1 GCRNASV
8 LLERRCEVQ
17 SQVPKISGCF
27 LVKVLGLAGLAGM
40 PHERKGLKR
49 RLPCRD
55 TTSTSGC
62 SSPSPCSS
70 VASRPRDDAA
80 VGAGTEERPP
90 PRWHNRCTRR
100 QQQQQQQQQRCRG
113 QHAADKVCG
122 SCRRKNNTSA
132 APPSSLR
139 LAGIVGIHVLG
150 FIACPCQGFTPLS
163 LSAGGTPS
171 LATDGQ
177 QSRLNTPDFET
188 RSGVVDGDIRARG
201 LVPSLSVG
209 AAAGGS
215 LRAAKGRRRHRGGSR
230 RYGGGLEGDGDAS
243 GVCRATRLPSAEEGP
258 PIGLLYDRGLL
269 EASAAAKGADTTS
282 SNNKSRS
289 RDGVGIAN
297 GGGDDNG
304 GKAVAAA
311 NGSAMGTGGRGGK
324 EGGRSAAPAA
334 STPPVAP
341 AVEMVRVEST
351 ALQAESSIAQDATDT
366 QWGNVVDGTAGT
378 AEAAAAAGGLSRGE
392 VAAPAPPAKRKK
404 WSGKGWLVSRAKEEA
419 EGRAKSQNRAEAT
432 DAGLSS
438 MAMDDDEETSMMP
451 TVAAVETGREAGL
464 KDTDLVN
471 VEDGERRE
479 VDTGNNLAVAG
490 ADPSD
495 RSDDSDNT
503 SSRAVVVEPPASSTS
518 AATAAAAATSLPSV
532 DGKREGEDAAS
543 LANAAAAAAAAAA
556 VDGVLV
562 PNGGTASPLADEEE
576 DTSTELEDAGGGV
589 CATAKE
595 ELALYLLEAGA
606 TDDLVAMATAA
617 LFAAE
622 PRCSLTEGTWKR
634 WRQNLD
640 GLRSKGFSGADVCN
654 MLALCPQ
661 LLALDFEGQVVP
673 TMELL
678 RQLGMRPTDVRRVIR
693 KAPEVLAPRPDGSTA
708 AEAVDVLRTLGLRRR
723 HLKMEAM
730 RWPQLLVV
738 PPGSFFQL
746 AAFLASEEVGIKS
759 TNIGSLIRQAPWLV
773 LQPIDGQML
782 PVVRFLRIAGVV
794 DVERVLRAYPKVLS
808 ASIRGELAPRVRFL
822 WSDVGVSE
830 EDLPRVLQ
838 TFPLVFALPLS
849 RMKDVMAF
857 LSEDLSISR
866 NDIAKIIR
874 AFPSLLGLER
884 ERHMAGVVRYLKWLG
899 VQNVG
904 RFVSR
909 LPPVLGYD
917 VETNLA
923 PKMDYLV
930 EKMGLSVYDVLTFP
944 AYFSYPLD
952 TVIEPRTEF
961 LAIRGRPIT
970 LVGLNIALHQGDADF
985 ARKVARVQP
994 RVYQDFKKAYIN
1006 KRAAV
1011 KNGLVDAEQLL
1022 SGPQRT
1028 AIGSLGGL
1036 STSNNLSAVP
1046 SQLQN
1051 CFQFCHEHKA
1061 MGCLVQFLHGV
1072 KTVWD
1077 FHSLG

>member
-1 GCRNASV
+1 V
-8 LLERRCEVQ
+8 
-17 SQVPKISGCF
+17 
-27 LVKVLGLAGLAGM
+27 
-40 PHERKGLKR
+40 
-49 RLPCRD
+49 
-55 TTSTSGC
+55 
-62 SSPSPCSS
+62 
-70 VASRPRDDAA
+70 
-80 VGAGTEERPP
+80 GTE
-90 PRWHNRCTRR
+90 
-100 QQQQQQQQQRCRG
+100 
-113 QHAADKVCG
+113 
-122 SCRRKNNTSA
+122 
-132 APPSSLR
+132 
-139 LAGIVGIHVLG
+139 
-150 FIACPCQGFTPLS
+150 
-163 LSAGGTPS
+163 
-171 LATDGQ
+171 
-177 QSRLNTPDFET
+177 
-188 RSGVVDGDIRARG
+188 
-201 LVPSLSVG
+201 
-209 AAAGGS
+209 
-215 LRAAKGRRRHRGGSR
+215 
-230 RYGGGLEGDGDAS
+230 
-243 GVCRATRLPSAEEGP
+243 
-258 PIGLLYDRGLL
+258 
-269 EASAAAKGADTTS
+269 
-282 SNNKSRS
+282 
-289 RDGVGIAN
+289 
-297 GGGDDNG
+297 
-304 GKAVAAA
+304 
-311 NGSAMGTGGRGGK
+311 GRGDE
-324 EGGRSAAPAA
+324 EGGRSADPAA
-334 STPPVAP
+334 SAPAAP

-351 ALQAESSIAQDATDT
+351 VLQAESSRIAQEVTDA
-366 QWGNVVDGTAGT
+366 QWGKVVGGTGATSG
-378 AEAAAAAGGLSRGE
+378 AAASEAAAGELSRGE
-392 VAAPAPPAKRKK
+392 VAAPAPPARRKK

-419 EGRAKSQNRAEAT
+419 KGRARSQNRASEAE
-432 DAGLSS
+432 AGSS
-438 MAMDDDEETSMMP
+438 STAVDDDDASMTS
-451 TVAAVETGREAGL
+451 TVAAVNTGREAGPAG
-464 KDTDLVN
+464 TDLVN
-471 VEDGERRE
+471 VE
-479 VDTGNNLAVAG
+479 
-490 ADPSD
+490 
-495 RSDDSDNT
+495 
-503 SSRAVVVEPPASSTS
+503 PPA
-518 AATAAAAATSLPSV
+518 
-532 DGKREGEDAAS
+532 
-543 LANAAAAAAAAAA
+543 
-556 VDGVLV
+556 
-562 PNGGTASPLADEEE
+562 GGTEPPLADEEE
-576 DTSTELEDAGGGV
+576 DTSTELEDTGGGV

-595 ELALYLLEAGA
+595 ELTLYLLEAGA
-606 TDDLVAMATAA
+606 TGDLVATATAA

-708 AEAVDVLRTLGLRRR
+708 AEAVDVLRTLGLRNR

-730 RWPQLLVV
+730 RWPQLLAV

-794 DVERVLRAYPKVLS
+794 DVERVLRAYPKVLC

-857 LSEDLSISR
+857 LSEDLTISR

-884 ERHMAGVVRYLKWLG
+884 ERHMLGVVRYLKFLG

-994 RVYQDFKKAYIN
+994 RVYQDFKKAY
-1006 KRAAV
+1006 
-1011 KNGLVDAEQLL
+1011 
-1022 SGPQRT
+1022 T
-1028 AIGSLGGL
+1028 
-1036 STSNNLSAVP
+1036 NNR
-1046 SQLQN
+1046 
-1051 CFQFCHEHKA
+1051 
-1061 MGCLVQFLHGV
+1061 
-1072 KTVWD
+1072 
-1077 FHSLG
+1077 

>member
-1 GCRNASV
+1 
-8 LLERRCEVQ
+8 
-17 SQVPKISGCF
+17 
-27 LVKVLGLAGLAGM
+27 
-40 PHERKGLKR
+40 
-49 RLPCRD
+49 
-55 TTSTSGC
+55 
-62 SSPSPCSS
+62 
-70 VASRPRDDAA
+70 
-80 VGAGTEERPP
+80 
-90 PRWHNRCTRR
+90 
-100 QQQQQQQQQRCRG
+100 
-113 QHAADKVCG
+113 
-122 SCRRKNNTSA
+122 
-132 APPSSLR
+132 
-139 LAGIVGIHVLG
+139 
-150 FIACPCQGFTPLS
+150 
-163 LSAGGTPS
+163 
-171 LATDGQ
+171 
-177 QSRLNTPDFET
+177 
-188 RSGVVDGDIRARG
+188 
-201 LVPSLSVG
+201 
-209 AAAGGS
+209 
-215 LRAAKGRRRHRGGSR
+215 
-230 RYGGGLEGDGDAS
+230 
-243 GVCRATRLPSAEEGP
+243 
-258 PIGLLYDRGLL
+258 
-269 EASAAAKGADTTS
+269 
-282 SNNKSRS
+282 
-289 RDGVGIAN
+289 
-297 GGGDDNG
+297 
-304 GKAVAAA
+304 
-311 NGSAMGTGGRGGK
+311 MGTGGIGGE
-324 EGGRSAAPAA
+324 EGGGSAAPAA
-334 STPPVAP
+334 SAPPVAP

-351 ALQAESSIAQDATDT
+351 ALQAESSIAQDVTDT
-366 QWGNVVDGTAGT
+366 QWGNAVVGTGAT
-378 AEAAAAAGGLSRGE
+378 SAAAAAEAAAAEAAAGGLSRGE
-392 VAAPAPPAKRKK
+392 VAAPAPPSRRKK

-419 EGRAKSQNRAEAT
+419 EGRAKSQNRAAGT

-438 MAMDDDEETSMMP
+438 MAVDDDEGTSMMP
-451 TVAAVETGREAGL
+451 TVAAVETGLEAGL
-464 KDTDLVN
+464 IDTDLVN
-471 VEDGERRE
+471 V
-479 VDTGNNLAVAG
+479 
-490 ADPSD
+490 PS
-495 RSDDSDNT
+495 
-503 SSRAVVVEPPASSTS
+503 
-518 AATAAAAATSLPSV
+518 
-532 DGKREGEDAAS
+532 
-543 LANAAAAAAAAAA
+543 
-556 VDGVLV
+556 
-562 PNGGTASPLADEEE
+562 GGTESPLADEEE
-576 DTSTELEDAGGGV
+576 DTSTELEDTGGGV
-589 CATAKE
+589 CATVKE
-595 ELALYLLEAGA
+595 ELALYLLEAGV
-606 TDDLVAMATAA
+606 TDDLVAIATAA

-640 GLRSKGFSGADVCN
+640 GLRSKGFSGTDVCN

-730 RWPQLLVV
+730 RWPQLLAV

-794 DVERVLRAYPKVLS
+794 DVERVLRAYPKVLC

-857 LSEDLSISR
+857 LSEDLSIGR

-884 ERHMAGVVRYLKWLG
+884 ERHMAGVVRYLKRLG

-1011 KNGLVDAEQLL
+1011 KNGLVDAKQLL
-1022 SGPQRT
+1022 SGPQRR
-1028 AIGSLGGL
+1028 AIGSLEGL
-1036 STSNNLSAVP
+1036 STSNNLSTVP

-1051 CFQFCHEHKA
+1051 CFQFCHEQKRTS
-1061 MGCLVQFLHGV
+1061 CLVHFVHGA
-1072 KTVWD
+1072 KTVWA

>member
-1 GCRNASV
+1 
-8 LLERRCEVQ
+8 
-17 SQVPKISGCF
+17 
-27 LVKVLGLAGLAGM
+27 
-40 PHERKGLKR
+40 
-49 RLPCRD
+49 
-55 TTSTSGC
+55 
-62 SSPSPCSS
+62 
-70 VASRPRDDAA
+70 
-80 VGAGTEERPP
+80 
-90 PRWHNRCTRR
+90 
-100 QQQQQQQQQRCRG
+100 
-113 QHAADKVCG
+113 
-122 SCRRKNNTSA
+122 
-132 APPSSLR
+132 
-139 LAGIVGIHVLG
+139 
-150 FIACPCQGFTPLS
+150 
-163 LSAGGTPS
+163 
-171 LATDGQ
+171 
-177 QSRLNTPDFET
+177 
-188 RSGVVDGDIRARG
+188 
-201 LVPSLSVG
+201 
-209 AAAGGS
+209 
-215 LRAAKGRRRHRGGSR
+215 
-230 RYGGGLEGDGDAS
+230 
-243 GVCRATRLPSAEEGP
+243 
-258 PIGLLYDRGLL
+258 
-269 EASAAAKGADTTS
+269 
-282 SNNKSRS
+282 
-289 RDGVGIAN
+289 
-297 GGGDDNG
+297 
-304 GKAVAAA
+304 
-311 NGSAMGTGGRGGK
+311 MGTGGRGGE
-324 EGGRSAAPAA
+324 EGGRSAAPVA
-334 STPPVAP
+334 SAPPVAP

-366 QWGNVVDGTAGT
+366 QWGNVAGGTGATSGAAA
-378 AEAAAAAGGLSRGE
+378 AEAAAAAGGFSRGE
-392 VAAPAPPAKRKK
+392 VAAPAPPAWHKK

-438 MAMDDDEETSMMP
+438 MAVDDDEGTSMMP
-451 TVAAVETGREAGL
+451 TVAAVETGWEAGL
-464 KDTDLVN
+464 KDPDF
-471 VEDGERRE
+471 
-479 VDTGNNLAVAG
+479 VD
-490 ADPSD
+490 
-495 RSDDSDNT
+495 
-503 SSRAVVVEPPASSTS
+503 
-518 AATAAAAATSLPSV
+518 
-532 DGKREGEDAAS
+532 
-543 LANAAAAAAAAAA
+543 ANAAAAAAA
-556 VDGVLV
+556 VDGVLA
-562 PNGGTASPLADEEE
+562 PTGGTESPLADEEE
-576 DTSTELEDAGGGV
+576 DTSAELEDTGGGV

-640 GLRSKGFSGADVCN
+640 GLRLKGFSGADVCN

-673 TMELL
+673 TIELL

-884 ERHMAGVVRYLKWLG
+884 ERHMDGVVRYLKRLG

-1006 KRAAV
+1006 KR
-1011 KNGLVDAEQLL
+1011 
-1022 SGPQRT
+1022 
-1028 AIGSLGGL
+1028 
-1036 STSNNLSAVP
+1036 
-1046 SQLQN
+1046 
-1051 CFQFCHEHKA
+1051 
-1061 MGCLVQFLHGV
+1061 
-1072 KTVWD
+1072 
-1077 FHSLG
+1077 